1 MKPQT
6 LPTAMNDR
14 KLSSMDSE
22 KGEAMLVR
30 PCRPR
35 NRPLVTAFGVV
46 ALCYLVW
53 SATFR
58 YNVFHHICG
67 NHKVT
72 PVMNSQER
80 ALVPLEAHIM
90 SKCPDAKVRFV
101 NNMWITNLTFH
112 RTVLKCWFCQLCNV
126 SLIKSTSHCRISA
139 RRSFR
144 ALSVQ
149 NGSDNTQTNR

>member
-6 LPTAMNDR
+6 LPTAMNDL

-30 PCRPR
+30 PCHPR

-67 NHKVT
+67 NHKAT
-72 PVMNSQER
+72 PVMNNQER

-112 RTVLKCWFCQLCNV
+112 RTVLKCWFCQRCNV

>member
-1 MKPQT
+1 MKPRHLTTSFEHQLDHPRITLPYAFIVMKPQT
-6 LPTAMNDR
+6 LSTAMNDH

-35 NRPLVTAFGVV
+35 NRPLATAFGMV

-58 YNVFHHICG
+58 YDVFHHICG
-67 NHKVT
+67 IHNVT
-72 PVMNSQER
+72 AVMNNQER

-90 SKCPDAKVRFV
+90 SKCPDAKVGFV
-101 NNMWITNLTFH
+101 NNMWITNLTIT
-112 RTVLKCWFCQLCNV
+112 RTVSKCWFCQRCKML
-126 SLIKSTSHCRISA
+126 LIK
-139 RRSFR
+139 
-144 ALSVQ
+144 
-149 NGSDNTQTNR
+149 